1 MGLGRTLLFRS
12 FNMFLVLFATLFI
25 TVILLG
31 STFDE
36 LQKEAIRNQVIEEV
50 TQGTLKFENSDE
62 RSSYINDQIQFR
74 YKISGL
80 DQDSFTP
87 SKLFHRI
94 ISVMTLDLGK
104 SHYFTTDYG
113 SSNVRDIIFEKV
125 PKTLLLFTTATICVT
140 VIGIFLGSYVASKE
154 GSWWDKTNSTFAIFS
169 NSFPTWWVAM
179 LMIIIFAFTLHIF
192 PARATPLSSPS
203 DPTYFIDLLY
213 HMTLPL
219 ITLVIVS
226 FGAWAY
232 IVRYFLINI
241 LNEDFIH
248 AKRTMGISRRKIL
261 YLHALRNAGPPIA
274 TAVGLAL
281 AASFGGAI
289 ITEAVFDWP
298 GMGKLYYD
306 AIGVFD
312 VPIIIGLTFV
322 STVLFLITIFITDIS
337 YTLLDP
343 RVKGS

>member
-1 MGLGRTLLFRS
+1 LGLGRTLLFRS

-31 STFDE
+31 STFDK
-36 LQKEAIRNQVIEEV
+36 LQKESIRNQVVEEV
-50 TQGTLKFENSDE
+50 NQGTLKFESSGE
-62 RSSYINDQIQFR
+62 RSSYINNQTQFR
-74 YKISGL
+74 SKIAGL
-80 DQDSFTP
+80 DQGSLNP
-87 SKLFHRI
+87 SNLIHRI
-94 ISVMTLDLGK
+94 ISVMTLDLGR
-104 SHYFTTDYG
+104 SQFFTTDYG

-125 PKTLLLFTTATICVT
+125 PKTILLFTTATICVT
-140 VIGIFLGSYVASKE
+140 VIGIFLGTYVAGKE
-154 GSWWDKTNSTFAIFS
+154 GSWWDKSNSIFAIFS
-169 NSFPTWWVAM
+169 NSFPSWWVAM
-179 LMIIIFAFTLHIF
+179 LMILLFAYTLHIF

-203 DPTYFIDLLY
+203 DPTYVLDLLY
-213 HMTLPL
+213 HMALPL
-219 ITLVIVS
+219 ITLIIVS

-241 LNEDFIH
+241 MNEDFIH
-248 AKRTMGISRRKIL
+248 AKRTIGISRRRIL
-261 YLHALRNAGPPIA
+261 YSHALRNAGPPIA

-306 AIGVFD
+306 AIGVLD

-322 STVLFLITIFITDIS
+322 STIIFLVTIFITDIS

-343 RVKGS
+343 RVKGN

>member
-1 MGLGRTLLFRS
+1 LGLGRTLLFRS

-31 STFDE
+31 STFDK
-36 LQKEAIRNQVIEEV
+36 LQKESIRNQVVEEV
-50 TQGTLKFENSDE
+50 NQGTLKFESSGE
-62 RSSYINDQIQFR
+62 RSSYINNQTQFR
-74 YKISGL
+74 SKIAGL
-80 DQDSFTP
+80 DQGSLSP
-87 SKLFHRI
+87 SNLIHRI
-94 ISVMTLDLGK
+94 ISVMTLDLGR
-104 SHYFTTDYG
+104 SQFFTTDYG

-125 PKTLLLFTTATICVT
+125 PKTILLFTTATICVT
-140 VIGIFLGSYVASKE
+140 IIGIFLGTYVAGKE
-154 GSWWDKTNSTFAIFS
+154 GSWWDKSNSIFAIFS
-169 NSFPTWWVAM
+169 NSFPSWWVAM
-179 LMIIIFAFTLHIF
+179 LMILLFAYTLHIF

-203 DPTYFIDLLY
+203 DPTYVLDLLY
-213 HMTLPL
+213 HMALPL
-219 ITLVIVS
+219 ITLIIVS

-248 AKRTMGISRRKIL
+248 AKRTMGISRRRIL
-261 YLHALRNAGPPIA
+261 YSHALRNAGPPIA

-306 AIGVFD
+306 AIGVLD

-322 STVLFLITIFITDIS
+322 STIIFLVTIFITDIS

-343 RVKGS
+343 RVKGN

>member
-1 MGLGRTLLFRS
+1 LGLGRTLLFRS

-25 TVILLG
+25 TVILLS
-31 STFDE
+31 STFDK
-36 LQKEAIRNQVIEEV
+36 LQKESIRNQVVEEV
-50 TQGTLKFENSDE
+50 NQGTLKFESSGE
-62 RSSYINDQIQFR
+62 RSSYINNQTQFR
-74 YKISGL
+74 SKIAGL
-80 DQDSFTP
+80 DQGSLSP
-87 SKLFHRI
+87 SNLIHRI
-94 ISVMTLDLGK
+94 ISVMTLDLGR
-104 SHYFTTDYG
+104 SQFFTTDYG

-125 PKTLLLFTTATICVT
+125 PKTILLFTTATICVT
-140 VIGIFLGSYVASKE
+140 VIGIFLGTYVAGKE
-154 GSWWDKTNSTFAIFS
+154 GSWWDKSNSIFAIFS
-169 NSFPTWWVAM
+169 NSFPSWWVAM
-179 LMIIIFAFTLHIF
+179 LMILLFAYTLHIF

-203 DPTYFIDLLY
+203 DPTYLLDLLY
-213 HMTLPL
+213 HMALPL
-219 ITLVIVS
+219 ITLIIVS

-241 LNEDFIH
+241 LNEDFIY
-248 AKRTMGISRRKIL
+248 AKRTMGISRRRIL
-261 YLHALRNAGPPIA
+261 YSHALRNAGPPIA

-306 AIGVFD
+306 AIGVLD

-322 STVLFLITIFITDIS
+322 STIIFLVTIFITDIS

-343 RVKGS
+343 RVKGN

>member
-1 MGLGRTLLFRS
+1 
-12 FNMFLVLFATLFI
+12 MFLVLFATLFI

-31 STFDE
+31 STFDK
-36 LQKEAIRNQVIEEV
+36 LQKESIRNQVVEEV
-50 TQGTLKFENSDE
+50 NQGTLKFESTGE
-62 RSSYINDQIQFR
+62 RSSYINNQTQFR
-74 YKISGL
+74 SKIAGL
-80 DQDSFTP
+80 DQGSLSP
-87 SKLFHRI
+87 SNLIHRI
-94 ISVMTLDLGK
+94 ISVMTLDLGR
-104 SHYFTTDYG
+104 SQFFTTDYG

-125 PKTLLLFTTATICVT
+125 PKTILLFTTATICVT
-140 VIGIFLGSYVASKE
+140 VIGIFLGTYVAGKE
-154 GSWWDKTNSTFAIFS
+154 GSWWDKSNSIFAIFS
-169 NSFPTWWVAM
+169 NSFPSWWVAM
-179 LMIIIFAFTLHIF
+179 LMILLFAYTLHIF

-203 DPTYFIDLLY
+203 DPTYVLDLLY
-213 HMTLPL
+213 HMALPL
-219 ITLVIVS
+219 ITLIIVS

-248 AKRTMGISRRKIL
+248 AKRTMGISRRRIL
-261 YLHALRNAGPPIA
+261 YSHALRNAGPPIA

-306 AIGVFD
+306 AIGVLD

-322 STVLFLITIFITDIS
+322 STIIFLVTIFITDIS

-343 RVKGS
+343 RVKGN

>member
-1 MGLGRTLLFRS
+1 
-12 FNMFLVLFATLFI
+12 MFLVLFATLFI

-31 STFDE
+31 STFDK
-36 LQKEAIRNQVIEEV
+36 LQKESIRNQVVEEV
-50 TQGTLKFENSDE
+50 NQGTLKFESSGE
-62 RSSYINDQIQFR
+62 RSSYINNQTQFR
-74 YKISGL
+74 SKIAGL
-80 DQDSFTP
+80 DQGSLSP
-87 SKLFHRI
+87 SNLIHRI
-94 ISVMTLDLGK
+94 ISVMTLDLGR
-104 SHYFTTDYG
+104 SQFFTTDYG

-125 PKTLLLFTTATICVT
+125 PKTILLFTTATICVT
-140 VIGIFLGSYVASKE
+140 IIGIFLGTYVAGKE
-154 GSWWDKTNSTFAIFS
+154 GSWWDKSNSIFAIFS
-169 NSFPTWWVAM
+169 NSFPSWWVAM
-179 LMIIIFAFTLHIF
+179 LMILLFAYTLHIF

-203 DPTYFIDLLY
+203 DPTYVLDLLY
-213 HMTLPL
+213 HMALPL
-219 ITLVIVS
+219 ITLIIVS

-248 AKRTMGISRRKIL
+248 AKRTMGISRRRIL
-261 YLHALRNAGPPIA
+261 YSHALRNAGPPIA

-306 AIGVFD
+306 AIGVLD

-322 STVLFLITIFITDIS
+322 STIIFLVTIFITDIS

-343 RVKGS
+343 RVKGN

>member
-31 STFDE
+31 STFDK
-36 LQKEAIRNQVIEEV
+36 LQKESIRNQVVEEV
-50 TQGTLKFENSDE
+50 NQGTLKFESTGE
-62 RSSYINDQIQFR
+62 RSSYIDNQTQFR
-74 YKISGL
+74 SKIAGL
-80 DQDSFTP
+80 DQGSLSP
-87 SKLFHRI
+87 SNLIHRI
-94 ISVMTLDLGK
+94 ISVMTLDLGR
-104 SHYFTTDYG
+104 SQFFTTDYG

-125 PKTLLLFTTATICVT
+125 PKTILLFTTATICVT
-140 VIGIFLGSYVASKE
+140 VIGIFLGTYVAGKE
-154 GSWWDKTNSTFAIFS
+154 GSWWDKSNSIFAIFS
-169 NSFPTWWVAM
+169 NSFPSWWVAM
-179 LMIIIFAFTLHIF
+179 LMILLFAYTLHIF

-203 DPTYFIDLLY
+203 DPTYVLDLLY
-213 HMTLPL
+213 HMALPL
-219 ITLVIVS
+219 ITLIIVS

-248 AKRTMGISRRKIL
+248 AKRTMGISRRRIL
-261 YLHALRNAGPPIA
+261 YSHALRNAGPPIA

-306 AIGVFD
+306 AIGVLD

-322 STVLFLITIFITDIS
+322 STIIFLVTIFITDIS

-343 RVKGS
+343 RVKGN

>member
-1 MGLGRTLLFRS
+1 LGLGRTLLFRS

-31 STFDE
+31 STFDK
-36 LQKEAIRNQVIEEV
+36 LQKESIRNQVVEEV
-50 TQGTLKFENSDE
+50 NQGTLKFESSGE
-62 RSSYINDQIQFR
+62 RSSYINNQTQFR
-74 YKISGL
+74 SKIAGL
-80 DQDSFTP
+80 DQGSLSP
-87 SKLFHRI
+87 SNLIHRI
-94 ISVMTLDLGK
+94 ISVMTLDLGR
-104 SHYFTTDYG
+104 SQFFTTDYG

-125 PKTLLLFTTATICVT
+125 PKTILLFTTATIFVT
-140 VIGIFLGSYVASKE
+140 IIGIFLGTYVAGKE
-154 GSWWDKTNSTFAIFS
+154 GSWWDKSNSIFAIFS
-169 NSFPTWWVAM
+169 NSFPSWWVAM
-179 LMIIIFAFTLHIF
+179 LMILLFAYTLHIF

-203 DPTYFIDLLY
+203 DPTYVLDLLY
-213 HMTLPL
+213 HMALPL
-219 ITLVIVS
+219 ITLIIVS

-248 AKRTMGISRRKIL
+248 AKRTMGISRRRIL
-261 YLHALRNAGPPIA
+261 YSHALRNAGPPIA

-306 AIGVFD
+306 AIGVLD

-322 STVLFLITIFITDIS
+322 STIIFLVTIFITDIS

-343 RVKGS
+343 RVKGN

>member
-1 MGLGRTLLFRS
+1 LGLGRTLLFRS

-31 STFDE
+31 STFDK
-36 LQKEAIRNQVIEEV
+36 LQKESIRNQVVEEV
-50 TQGTLKFENSDE
+50 NQGTLKFESSGE
-62 RSSYINDQIQFR
+62 RSSYINNQTQFR
-74 YKISGL
+74 SKIAGL
-80 DQDSFTP
+80 DQGSLNP
-87 SKLFHRI
+87 SNLIHRI
-94 ISVMTLDLGK
+94 ISVMTLDLGR
-104 SHYFTTDYG
+104 SQFFTTDYG

-125 PKTLLLFTTATICVT
+125 PKTILLFTTATICVT
-140 VIGIFLGSYVASKE
+140 IIGIFLGTYVAGKE
-154 GSWWDKTNSTFAIFS
+154 GSWWDKSNSIFAIFS
-169 NSFPTWWVAM
+169 NSFPSWWVAM
-179 LMIIIFAFTLHIF
+179 LMILLFAYTLHIF

-203 DPTYFIDLLY
+203 DPTYVLDLLY
-213 HMTLPL
+213 HMALPL
-219 ITLVIVS
+219 ITLIIVS

-248 AKRTMGISRRKIL
+248 AKRTMGISRRRIL
-261 YLHALRNAGPPIA
+261 YSHALRNAGPPIA

-306 AIGVFD
+306 AIGVLD

-322 STVLFLITIFITDIS
+322 STIIFLVTIFITDIS

-343 RVKGS
+343 RVKGN

>member
-12 FNMFLVLFATLFI
+12 FNMFLVLFAILFI

-31 STFDE
+31 STFDK
-36 LQKEAIRNQVIEEV
+36 LQKESIRNQVVEEV
-50 TQGTLKFENSDE
+50 NQGTLKFESSGE
-62 RSSYINDQIQFR
+62 RSSYINNQTQFR
-74 YKISGL
+74 SKIAGL
-80 DQDSFTP
+80 DQGSLSP
-87 SKLFHRI
+87 SNLIHRI
-94 ISVMTLDLGK
+94 ISVMTLDLGR
-104 SHYFTTDYG
+104 SQFFTTDYG

-125 PKTLLLFTTATICVT
+125 PKTILLFTTATICVT
-140 VIGIFLGSYVASKE
+140 IIGIFLGTYVAGKE
-154 GSWWDKTNSTFAIFS
+154 GSWWDKSNSIFAIFS
-169 NSFPTWWVAM
+169 NSFPSWWVAM
-179 LMIIIFAFTLHIF
+179 LMILLFAYTLHIF

-203 DPTYFIDLLY
+203 DPTYVLDLLY
-213 HMTLPL
+213 HMALPL
-219 ITLVIVS
+219 ITLIIVS

-248 AKRTMGISRRKIL
+248 AKRTMGISRRRIL
-261 YLHALRNAGPPIA
+261 YSHALRNAGPPIA

-306 AIGVFD
+306 AIGVLD

-322 STVLFLITIFITDIS
+322 STIIFLVTIFITDIS

-343 RVKGS
+343 RVKGN